1 MVGTGLRGLGWLL
14 IIFDRHIRNEK
25 EAAGLTGTFERSK
38 NPRDIFVALDGAI
51 EISVQ
56 FS

>member
-38 NPRDIFVALDGAI
+38 NLRDIFVALDGAI
-51 EISVQ
+51 DISVQ